1 MIISQAKLH
10 NYLIL
15 GLCIASDWVGIGFF
29 LLLLQFFFF
38 FGLKAY
44 VRSLGNSIGF
54 VDGIGEITY
63 GICVKQ

>member
-29 LLLLQFFFF
+29 LLLLQFFF
-38 FGLKAY
+38 GLKAY

-54 VDGIGEITY
+54 VDGIGEIT
-63 GICVKQ
+63 